1 MCLAQGPQ
9 RSGAG
14 EARTNDPSVSSQAQ
28 KGSKYQTI
36 SWSVWNCTLRLT
48 SFLLGVTV
56 CTMAVGRK
64 INMEEIRKI
73 SSPGC
78 YFQLKSYSAYERV
91 MKYALNIRL
100 RQSRRRS

>member
-1 MCLAQGPQ
+1 MVIHEEKNKNL
-9 RSGAG
+9 
-14 EARTNDPSVSSQAQ
+14 NSS
-28 KGSKYQTI
+28 I
-36 SWSVWNCTLRLT
+36 WNCTLRIA

-78 YFQLKSYSAYERV
+78 YFQLSSYSAYERV